1 MRKHLPLFQKGRH
14 CVGRAALL
22 SLCLCFAGPSLSAAP
37 VEGVLTEVLPQ
48 GERVAVSGTV
58 LDDQEGI
65 PLPGVSIAANGKP
78 IGVTNQDG
86 KFQLN
91 VDKGATLTF
100 TFIGYN
106 KGSVT
111 VNQPQDNLTVT
122 LKLDTKQLSEVV
134 VTALGIEREQKALG
148 YAVTEVS
155 GDELNAARSNNFANA
170 LSGKVAG
177 LSLTPTGGG
186 PLNST
191 VIKLRGD
198 NSLDPSKNKAL
209 IILDGVPM
217 NSDMESSGVGNAY
230 QAGSGSDVPI
240 DFGNGIADINPD
252 DIESI
257 TVLKGAAAA
266 ALYGHRAAN
275 GALIIT
281 TKSGRK
287 RKGLG
292 VTVNSNISFNDI
304 LKWPDMQYEYGQGNN
319 YRNKDGEL
327 YYSYGASE
335 DGSNT
340 GSTSSAFGPKFD
352 GQLFYQYDPTLE
364 GQSAERQLWR
374 PYKDNVK
381 GFFRTGHTVSNSVA
395 IEGGSDKGS
404 ARASITHTQNEWI
417 MPNTGFERL
426 NTALSLNQKITDKL
440 TLSSKINFSHK
451 HSDNLPATGY
461 NNQSISY
468 FMIFQNP
475 NVDLAWYEPRWQ
487 KGQDQIAQIHPFSSY
502 IDNPYLIAY
511 EMLNGVDSYNTT
523 GNITASYQLSPKFD
537 LMLRAAIDMTSEERT
552 TQRPWDTKNFSKGY
566 YREQNINDRETNTDF
581 LLTYKDKVTSDIEI
595 RTSVGGNIMKTYL
608 NKNSSSI
615 EGLNI
620 AGIYT
625 LANGI
630 NPIMT
635 RPYRSDKEVQ
645 SIYGLATFSYQ
656 DKIFVDVTGRNDWN
670 STLPKQNSSFFY
682 PSVSTSFILSDI
694 FTLPRQVSY
703 AKVRLS
709 AAEVGNGSGPYLTQ
723 KYYSPSYF
731 PGSASIPTT
740 RFNPD
745 FKPEQTRS
753 YEAGL
758 EYQLFN
764 GRLGM
769 DLTLYQNT
777 TENQILAIQLDPTT
791 GYNSAIINAGKVQNK
806 GVELSLTG
814 SPIETQNLKWNT
826 TITWSKNDNEILELS
841 EGFGSEESYILAE
854 GGNAY
859 IIAKKGGSTGD
870 MYGYG
875 FVRNDAGEIIYEDG
889 LPIRPDDISYRGN
902 VYADWRGGFLNEVT
916 YKNFR
921 FSALLDG
928 QYGGI
933 VYSQTHHKMSEQ
945 GKLEHTL
952 RGREDGY
959 IIGDGVVDNGDG
971 TYSPNTVKEDNLAAY
986 YKEYYR
992 RANVEANSFDASYL
1006 KLREVRLEYNLP
1018 RAILNRMKFLQ
1029 GASLA
1034 LYGRDLAMITDFP
1047 MFDPEASALN
1057 GNVQMPGVEMGQLP
1071 STRTFGL
1078 NVRLQF

>member
-1 MRKHLPLFQKGRH
+1 M
-14 CVGRAALL
+14 L
-22 SLCLCFAGPSLSAAP
+22 SLCLCLTGPSLLAEPATAFYSEMLA
-37 VEGVLTEVLPQ
+37 Q
-48 GERVAVSGTV
+48 GERIAVSGTV
-58 LDDQEGI
+58 MDGADGI

-86 KFQLN
+86 KFELN
-91 VDKGATLTF
+91 VEKGTVLSF
-100 TFIGYN
+100 SFIGY
-106 KGSVT
+106 KPGSIT
-111 VNQPQDNLTVT
+111 VNQPASNLTVD
-122 LKLDTKQLSEVV
+122 LQIDNQQLSEVV

-155 GDELNAARSNNFANA
+155 GEQLNAARSNNFASS

-186 PLNST
+186 PLNSS

-198 NSLDPSKNKAL
+198 NSLDPTKNRAL

-217 NSDMESSGVGNAY
+217 NSGMESSGVDNAY

-266 ALYGHRAAN
+266 ALYGYRAAN
-275 GALIIT
+275 GAMIIT

-319 YRNKDGEL
+319 NRNKDGEL

-352 GQLFYQYDPTLE
+352 GQLYYQYDPKLE

-395 IEGGSDKGS
+395 VEGGGENGS
-404 ARASITHTQNEWI
+404 ARASLTHTKNEWI

-426 NTALSLNQKITDKL
+426 NAALSVNQKLTDKL

-487 KGQDQIAQIHPFSSY
+487 KGQEQIAQIHPFSSY

-523 GNITASYQLSPKFD
+523 GNITASYKFSPKFD
-537 LMLRAAIDMTSEERT
+537 LLVRAAIDMTNEERT

-581 LLTYKDKVTSDIEI
+581 LLTYKEKLSGSWDL

-608 NKNSSSI
+608 NKTSSSI

-625 LANGI
+625 LSNGI

-635 RPYRSDKEVQ
+635 RPYKGSKEVQ
-645 SIYGLATFSYQ
+645 SLYGLASISFL
-656 DKIFVDVTGRNDWN
+656 DKVFVDLTARNDWS
-670 STLPKQNSSFFY
+670 STLPSQNSSFFY
-682 PSVSTSFILSDI
+682 PSISTSFILSDI
-694 FTLPRQVSY
+694 FKLPRQVSY

-709 AAEVGNGSGPYLTQ
+709 AAEVGNDSDPYLTR
-723 KYYSPSYF
+723 KYYSSSFF

-740 RFNPD
+740 RYNPD
-745 FKPEQTRS
+745 FEPEQTRS

-769 DLTLYQNT
+769 DLSIYQNT
-777 TENQILAIQLDPTT
+777 TENQILAIELDPTT
-791 GYNSAIINAGKVQNK
+791 GYNDAIINAGKVQNR
-806 GVELSLTG
+806 GVELSLNG
-814 SPIETQNLKWNT
+814 SPVDNESFKWNS

-841 EGFGSEESYILAE
+841 EGFEGDEESYVLAR

-859 IIAKKGGSTGD
+859 ILAKKGGSTGD
-870 MYGYG
+870 IYGYG
-875 FVRNDAGEIIYEDG
+875 FVRNGDGEIIYKKG
-889 LPIRPDDISYRGN
+889 LPVRPDEISYRGN
-902 VYADWRGGFLNEVT
+902 AYADWRGGFLNEFT

-921 FSALLDG
+921 FSALVDG

-952 RGREDGY
+952 RGREDGF

-971 TYSPNTVKEDNLAAY
+971 TYSPNNVKVENLAAY

-1018 RAILNRMKFLQ
+1018 KAILSRVNFVQ

-1034 LYGRDLAMITDFP
+1034 LYGRDLAMVTDFP
-1047 MFDPEASALN
+1047 MFDPETSALN
-1057 GNVQMPGVEMGQLP
+1057 GSVQMPGVEMGQLP
-1071 STRTFGL
+1071 TPRTYGV
-1078 NVRLQF
+1078 NVKLQF

>member
-1 MRKHLPLFQKGRH
+1 M
-14 CVGRAALL
+14 L
-22 SLCLCFAGPSLSAAP
+22 SLCLCLAGPNLTELTAAP
-37 VEGVLTEVLPQ
+37 LSVKLAQ

-58 LDDQEGI
+58 MDEADGI

-86 KFQLN
+86 KFELN
-91 VDKGATLTF
+91 VEKGAVLSF
-100 TFIGYN
+100 SFIGY
-106 KGSVT
+106 KPGSVT
-111 VNQPQDNLTVT
+111 VNQPQTNLTVE
-122 LKLDTKQLSEVV
+122 LQIDNQQLSEVV

-155 GDELNAARSNNFANA
+155 GEELNAARSNNFASS

-186 PLNST
+186 PLNSS

-198 NSLDPSKNKAL
+198 NSLDPTKNRAL

-217 NSDMESSGVGNAY
+217 NSGMESSGVDNAY

-266 ALYGHRAAN
+266 ALYGYRAAN
-275 GALIIT
+275 GAMIIT

-352 GQLFYQYDPTLE
+352 GQYYYQYDPTLE

-381 GFFRTGHTVSNSVA
+381 DFFRTGHTVSNSVA
-395 IEGGSDKGS
+395 VEGGGERGS
-404 ARASITHTQNEWI
+404 ARASVTHTKNEWI

-426 NTALSLNQKITDKL
+426 NAALSVNQKLTDKL

-487 KGQDQIAQIHPFSSY
+487 KGQEQIAQIHPFSSY

-523 GNITASYQLSPKFD
+523 GNITASYEFSPKFD
-537 LMLRAAIDMTSEERT
+537 LLVRAAIDMTNEERT

-581 LLTYKDKVTSDIEI
+581 LLTYKEKLSGSWDL

-608 NKNSSSI
+608 NKTSSSI

-625 LANGI
+625 LSNGI

-635 RPYRSDKEVQ
+635 RPYKGSKEVQ
-645 SIYGLATFSYQ
+645 SLYGLASFSYL
-656 DKIFVDVTGRNDWN
+656 DKVFVDLTARNDWS
-670 STLPKQNSSFFY
+670 STLPSQNSSFFY
-682 PSVSTSFILSDI
+682 PSISTSFILSDI
-694 FTLPRQVSY
+694 FKLPRQVSY

-709 AAEVGNGSGPYLTQ
+709 AAEVGNDSDPYLTR
-723 KYYSPSYF
+723 KYYSSSFF

-740 RFNPD
+740 RYNPG
-745 FKPEQTRS
+745 FEPEQTRS

-769 DLTLYQNT
+769 DLSIYQNT
-777 TENQILAIQLDPTT
+777 TENQILAIELDPTT
-791 GYNSAIINAGKVQNK
+791 GYNDAIINAGKVQNR
-806 GVELSLTG
+806 GVELSLNG
-814 SPIETQNLKWNT
+814 SPIDNGNFKWNT

-841 EGFGSEESYILAE
+841 EGFEGDDESYVLAR

-859 IIAKKGGSTGD
+859 ILAKKGGSTGD
-870 MYGYG
+870 IYGYG
-875 FVRNDAGEIIYEDG
+875 FVRNEDGEIIYKKG
-889 LPIRPDDISYRGN
+889 LPVRPDEISYRGN
-902 VYADWRGGFLNEVT
+902 AYADWRGGFLNEFT

-921 FSALLDG
+921 FSALVDG

-952 RGREDGY
+952 RGREEGF

-971 TYSPNTVKEDNLAAY
+971 TYSPNDVKVENLAAY

-1018 RAILNRMKFLQ
+1018 KAILSRVNFLQ

-1034 LYGRDLAMITDFP
+1034 LYGRDLAMVTDFP
-1047 MFDPEASALN
+1047 MFDPETSALN

-1071 STRTFGL
+1071 TPRTYGV
-1078 NVRLQF
+1078 NVKLQF

>member
-1 MRKHLPLFQKGRH
+1 MRKLLPLSPRRRH
-14 CVGRAALL
+14 HIGRAAML
-22 SLCLCFAGPSLSAAP
+22 SLCLCLTGPALTAELAAAP
-37 VEGVLTEVLPQ
+37 LSEKLKQ
-48 GERVAVSGTV
+48 DERITVSGTV
-58 LDDQEGI
+58 LDDTDGI
-65 PLPGVSIAANGKP
+65 PLPGVSIAANGTP
-78 IGVTNQDG
+78 VGVTNQDG

-91 VDKGATLTF
+91 VEKGAVLSF
-100 TFIGYN
+100 SYIGY
-106 KGSVT
+106 KAGSIT
-111 VNQPQDNLTVT
+111 ANQAESNLTVRLQT
-122 LKLDTKQLSEVV
+122 DNQQLSEVV
-134 VTALGIEREQKALG
+134 VTALGIEREKKALG

-155 GDELNAARSNNFANA
+155 GEDISAARSNNFASA

-186 PLNST
+186 PLNSS

-198 NSLDPSKNKAL
+198 NSLDPTKNKAL

-217 NSDMESSGVGNAY
+217 NSGMESSGVGNAY

-266 ALYGHRAAN
+266 ALYGYRAAN

-292 VTVNSNISFNDI
+292 VTVNSNVSFNDI
-304 LKWPDMQYEYGQGNN
+304 LKWPDMQYEYGQGNDD
-319 YRNKDGEL
+319 RNANGEL
-327 YYSYGASE
+327 YYSYGVSE
-335 DGSNT
+335 DGKNT

-352 GQLFYQYDPTLE
+352 GQYYYQYDPTLE

-395 IEGGSDKGS
+395 VEGGGENGS
-404 ARASITHTQNEWI
+404 ARASLTHTKNEWI
-417 MPNTGFERL
+417 MPNTGFDRL
-426 NTALSLNQKITDKL
+426 NAALSVNQKLTDKL
-440 TLSSKINFSHK
+440 KLSSKINFSHK

-475 NVDLAWYEPRWQ
+475 NVDLDWYKPRWE
-487 KGQDQIAQIHPFSSY
+487 KGKEQIAQIHPFSSY

-523 GNITASYQLSPKFD
+523 GNITASYELSPKFD
-537 LMLRAAIDMTSEERT
+537 LMVRAAIDMTNEERT
-552 TQRPWDTKNFSKGY
+552 TRRPWDTKNFSKGY
-566 YREQNINDRETNTDF
+566 YKEQNIYDRETNTDF
-581 LLTYKDKVTSDIEI
+581 LLTYKDKLSGSLDF
-595 RTSVGGNIMKTYL
+595 RASVGGNIMKSYFNRT
-608 NKNSSSI
+608 NASI
-615 EGLNI
+615 EGLNV
-620 AGIYT
+620 AGTYT
-625 LANGI
+625 LSNGI

-635 RPYRSDKEVQ
+635 RNSRSSKEVE
-645 SIYGLATFSYQ
+645 SVYGLASFSYQ
-656 DKIFVDVTGRNDWN
+656 DKVFVDLTARNDWS
-670 STLPKQNSSFFY
+670 STLPVQNNSFFY
-682 PSVSTSFILSDI
+682 PSISTSFILSDI

-709 AAEVGNGSGPYLTQ
+709 AAEVGTDSNPYLTR
-723 KYYSPSYF
+723 KYYSASFF

-769 DLTLYQNT
+769 DFAIYKNM

-791 GYNSAIINAGKVQNK
+791 GYNDAIINAGKVQNT
-806 GVELSLTG
+806 GLELSLTG
-814 SPIETQNLKWNT
+814 RPIETQNFKWNT

-841 EGFGSEESYILAE
+841 EGFQEDEEYILAQ

-875 FVRNDAGEIIYEDG
+875 FVRNEAGEIIYKNG
-889 LPIRPDDISYRGN
+889 LPIRPEEIAYRGN
-902 VYADWRGGFLNEVT
+902 AYADWRGGFLNEFT

-921 FSALLDG
+921 ASVLVDG
-928 QYGGI
+928 QYGGM
-933 VYSQTHHKMSEQ
+933 VYSQSHHKMSEQ

-952 RGREDGY
+952 LGREEGY

-971 TYSPNTVKEDNLAAY
+971 TYSPNAEKVDLPAY

-992 RANVEANSFDASYL
+992 RANVEANAFDASYL

-1018 RAILNRMKFLQ
+1018 KAILNRVNFLQ

-1034 LYGRDLAMITDFP
+1034 LYGRELAMITNFP

-1071 STRTFGL
+1071 TPRTFGV
-1078 NVRLQF
+1078 NVKLQF

>member
-1 MRKHLPLFQKGRH
+1 MKL
-14 CVGRAALL
+14 A
-22 SLCLCFAGPSLSAAP
+22 
-37 VEGVLTEVLPQ
+37 Q

-58 LDDQEGI
+58 MDEADGI

-86 KFQLN
+86 KFELN
-91 VDKGATLTF
+91 VEKGAVLSF
-100 TFIGYN
+100 SFIGY
-106 KGSVT
+106 KPGSVT
-111 VNQPQDNLTVT
+111 VNQPQTNLTVE
-122 LKLDTKQLSEVV
+122 LQIDNQQLSEVV

-155 GDELNAARSNNFANA
+155 GEELNAARSNNFASS

-186 PLNST
+186 PLNSS

-198 NSLDPSKNKAL
+198 NSLDPTKNRAL

-217 NSDMESSGVGNAY
+217 NSGMESSGVDNAY

-266 ALYGHRAAN
+266 ALYGYRAAN
-275 GALIIT
+275 GAMIIT

-352 GQLFYQYDPTLE
+352 GQYYYQYDPTLE

-381 GFFRTGHTVSNSVA
+381 DFFRTGHTVSNSVA
-395 IEGGSDKGS
+395 VEGGGERGS
-404 ARASITHTQNEWI
+404 ARASVTHTKNEWI

-426 NTALSLNQKITDKL
+426 NAALSVNQKLTDKL

-487 KGQDQIAQIHPFSSY
+487 KGQEQIAQIHPFSSY

-523 GNITASYQLSPKFD
+523 GNITASYEFSPKFD
-537 LMLRAAIDMTSEERT
+537 LLVRAAIDMTNEERT

-581 LLTYKDKVTSDIEI
+581 LLTYKEKLSGSWDL

-608 NKNSSSI
+608 NKTSSSI

-625 LANGI
+625 LSNGI

-635 RPYRSDKEVQ
+635 RPYKGSKEVQ
-645 SIYGLATFSYQ
+645 SLYGLASFSYL
-656 DKIFVDVTGRNDWN
+656 DKVFVDLTARNDWS
-670 STLPKQNSSFFY
+670 STLPSQNSSFFY
-682 PSVSTSFILSDI
+682 PSISTSFILSDI
-694 FTLPRQVSY
+694 FKLPRQVSY

-709 AAEVGNGSGPYLTQ
+709 AAEVGNDSDPYLTR
-723 KYYSPSYF
+723 KYYSSSFF

-740 RFNPD
+740 RYNPG
-745 FKPEQTRS
+745 FEPEQTRS

-769 DLTLYQNT
+769 DLSIYQNT
-777 TENQILAIQLDPTT
+777 TENQILAIELDPTT
-791 GYNSAIINAGKVQNK
+791 GYNDAIINAGKVQNR
-806 GVELSLTG
+806 GVELSLNG
-814 SPIETQNLKWNT
+814 SPIDNGNFKWNT

-841 EGFGSEESYILAE
+841 EGFEGDDESYVLAR

-859 IIAKKGGSTGD
+859 ILAKKGGSTGD
-870 MYGYG
+870 IYGYG
-875 FVRNDAGEIIYEDG
+875 FVRNEDGEIIYKKG
-889 LPIRPDDISYRGN
+889 LPVRPDEISYRGN
-902 VYADWRGGFLNEVT
+902 AYADWRGGFLNEFT

-921 FSALLDG
+921 FSALVDG

-952 RGREDGY
+952 RGREEGF

-971 TYSPNTVKEDNLAAY
+971 TYSPNDVKVENLAAY

-1018 RAILNRMKFLQ
+1018 KAILSRVNFLQ

-1034 LYGRDLAMITDFP
+1034 LYGRDLAMVTDFP
-1047 MFDPEASALN
+1047 MFDPETSALN

-1071 STRTFGL
+1071 TPRTYGV
-1078 NVRLQF
+1078 NVKLQF

>member
-1 MRKHLPLFQKGRH
+1 M
-14 CVGRAALL
+14 L
-22 SLCLCFAGPSLSAAP
+22 SLCLCLAGPTFTTELAAAP
-37 VEGVLTEVLPQ
+37 LSERLAQ
-48 GERVAVSGTV
+48 GERIAVSGTV
-58 LDDQEGI
+58 LDDTDGI
-65 PLPGVSIAANGKP
+65 PLPGVSIAANGTP
-78 IGVTNQDG
+78 VGVTNQDG
-86 KFQLN
+86 KFQLD
-91 VDKGATLTF
+91 VEKGAVLSF
-100 TFIGYN
+100 SYIGY
-106 KGSVT
+106 KPGSVT
-111 VNQPQDNLTVT
+111 VNQPNANLSIRLQTDNQ
-122 LKLDTKQLSEVV
+122 QLSEVV
-134 VTALGIEREQKALG
+134 VTALGIEREKKALG

-155 GDELNAARSNNFANA
+155 GEEINAARSNNFASA

-186 PLNST
+186 PLNSS

-198 NSLDPSKNKAL
+198 NSLDPTKNKAL

-217 NSDMESSGVGNAY
+217 NSGMESSGVGNAY

-266 ALYGHRAAN
+266 ALYGYRAAN

-319 YRNKDGEL
+319 DRNKDGDL
-327 YYSYGASE
+327 YYSYGLSE
-335 DGSNT
+335 DGKNT

-352 GQLFYQYDPTLE
+352 GQYYYQYDPTLE

-395 IEGGSDKGS
+395 VEGGSDKGS
-404 ARASITHTQNEWI
+404 ARASLTHTKNEWI

-426 NTALSLNQKITDKL
+426 NAALSVNQKLTDKL

-487 KGQDQIAQIHPFSSY
+487 KGKEQIEQIHPFSSY

-523 GNITASYQLSPKFD
+523 GNITASYELSPKFD
-537 LMLRAAIDMTSEERT
+537 FMVRAAIDMTNEERT
-552 TQRPWDTKNFSKGY
+552 TRRPWDTKNFSKGY
-566 YREQNINDRETNTDF
+566 YKEQNINDRETNTDF
-581 LLTYKDKVTSDIEI
+581 LVTFKDKLSSSLDF
-595 RTSVGGNIMKTYL
+595 RASVGGNIMKTYL
-608 NKNSSSI
+608 NRTNASI
-615 EGLNI
+615 EGLNV
-620 AGIYT
+620 AGTYT

-635 RPYRSDKEVQ
+635 RNSKAAKEVE
-645 SIYGLATFSYQ
+645 SIYGLASFSYL
-656 DKIFVDVTGRNDWN
+656 DKIFVDLTARNDWS
-670 STLPKQNSSFFY
+670 STLPVQNNSFFY
-682 PSVSTSFILSDI
+682 PSISTSFILTDI

-709 AAEVGNGSGPYLTQ
+709 AAEVGTDSDPYLTRR
-723 KYYSPSYF
+723 YYDSSFF
-731 PGSASIPTT
+731 PGSAKIPTT

-769 DLTLYQNT
+769 DFAIYKNV

-791 GYNSAIINAGKVQNK
+791 GYNDAIINAGKVQNT
-806 GVELSLTG
+806 GMELSLTG
-814 SPIETQNLKWNT
+814 RPVETDNFKWNT
-826 TITWSKNDNEILELS
+826 TITWSKNDNKILELS
-841 EGFGSEESYILAE
+841 EGFEEDEEYILAE

-870 MYGYG
+870 IYGYG
-875 FVRNDAGEIIYEDG
+875 FVRNEEGKIIYKNG
-889 LPIRPDDISYRGN
+889 LPIRPDEISYRGN
-902 VYADWRGGFLNEVT
+902 AYADWRGGFLNEVS

-921 FSALLDG
+921 FSALVDG

-952 RGREDGY
+952 RGREQGY

-971 TYSPNTVKEDNLAAY
+971 TYSPNEEKEENLAAY

-1018 RAILNRMKFLQ
+1018 KAILSRVNFLQ

-1071 STRTFGL
+1071 TPRTFGL
-1078 NVRLQF
+1078 NVKLQF

>member
-1 MRKHLPLFQKGRH
+1 MKKNLPLSPKGRH
-14 CVGRAALL
+14 RISRAAML
-22 SLCLCFAGPSLSAAP
+22 SLCLCLAGPSLAELSAAP
-37 VEGVLTEVLPQ
+37 LSEKLAQ
-48 GERVAVSGTV
+48 GEQVAVSGTV
-58 LDDQEGI
+58 TDKNDGI

-86 KFQLN
+86 KFELN
-91 VDKGATLTF
+91 VEKGAVLSF
-100 TFIGYN
+100 TFIGY
-106 KGSVT
+106 KAGSVT
-111 VNQPQDNLTVT
+111 VNQPQTNLAVELQIDNQ
-122 LKLDTKQLSEVV
+122 QLSEVV
-134 VTALGIEREQKALG
+134 VTALGIEREKKALG
-148 YAVTEVS
+148 YAVTEVTGEEIS
-155 GDELNAARSNNFANA
+155 AARSNNFASA

-186 PLNST
+186 PLNSS

-198 NSLDPSKNKAL
+198 NSLDPTKNKAL

-217 NSDMESSGVGNAY
+217 NSGMESSGVGNAY

-252 DIESI
+252 DIESV

-266 ALYGHRAAN
+266 ALYGYRAAN

-352 GQLFYQYDPTLE
+352 GQYFYQYDPTLE

-381 GFFRTGHTVSNSVA
+381 GFFRTGHTVANSVA
-395 IEGGSDKGS
+395 VEGGGENGS
-404 ARASITHTQNEWI
+404 ARASITHTKNEWI

-426 NTALSLNQKITDKL
+426 NTALSVNQKL
-440 TLSSKINFSHK
+440 TNRLRLTSKINFSHK

-475 NVDLAWYEPRWQ
+475 NVDLAWYKPRWQ
-487 KGQDQIAQIHPFSSY
+487 KGQEQISQIHPFSSY

-523 GNITASYQLSPKFD
+523 GNLTANYELSSKFD
-537 LMLRAAIDMTSEERT
+537 LMVRAAIDMTNEERT
-552 TQRPWDTKNFSKGY
+552 TRRPWDTKNFSKGY
-566 YREQNINDRETNTDF
+566 YKEQNINDRETNTDF
-581 LLTYKDKVTSDIEI
+581 LLTYKDKFSSDFDF
-595 RTSVGGNIMKTYL
+595 RASVGGNIMKSYL
-608 NKNSSSI
+608 NRTNASI
-615 EGLNI
+615 EGLNV
-620 AGIYT
+620 AGTYT
-625 LANGI
+625 LSNGI

-635 RPYRSDKEVQ
+635 NNRRYNREVE
-645 SIYGLATFSYQ
+645 SVYGLASLSYL
-656 DKIFVDVTGRNDWN
+656 DKIFVDVTARNDW
-670 STLPKQNSSFFY
+670 SSALPVKNNSFFY
-682 PSVSTSFILSDI
+682 PSISTSFILSDL

-703 AKVRLS
+703 AKLRLS
-709 AAEVGNGSGPYLTQ
+709 VAEVGSDSNPYLTR
-723 KYYSPSYF
+723 KYYNSSYF

-745 FKPEQTRS
+745 FMPENTRS

-758 EYQLFN
+758 EYQLFG

-769 DLTLYQNT
+769 DLAIYQT
-777 TENQILAIQLDPTT
+777 VTDNQILAIQLDPTT
-791 GYNSAIINAGKVQNK
+791 GYNDAIINAGRVQNR

-814 SPIETQNLKWNT
+814 RPIETENFKWNT

-841 EGFGSEESYILAE
+841 EGFEEDEEYILAQ

-875 FVRNDAGEIIYEDG
+875 FVRNEAGEIIYEDG
-889 LPIRPDDISYRGN
+889 LPIRPKEISYRGN
-902 VYADWRGGFLNEVT
+902 AYADWRGGFLNEVT

-921 FSALLDG
+921 FSALVDG
-928 QYGGI
+928 QYGGM

-952 RGREDGY
+952 RGREEGY

-971 TYSPNTVKEDNLAAY
+971 TYSPNEEKVENLAAY

-1018 RAILNRMKFLQ
+1018 KAILSRVDFLQ

-1034 LYGRDLAMITDFP
+1034 LYGRDLAMITNFP

-1071 STRTFGL
+1071 TPRTFGL
-1078 NVRLQF
+1078 NVKLQF